1 MAVGRAS
8 SAGNAVVER
17 VAETPVA
24 IPKVIVPTNLH
35 IDTVWA
41 DIVMAEIV
49 PMAYDTQVFSVVV
62 VIRLVMTM
70 TMIQPAPSAGM
81 QTAELMR
88 NLSRWSKLSLV
99 PADQMRRRAHANA
112 ARLLL
117 PPIEN

>member
-1 MAVGRAS
+1 M
-8 SAGNAVVER
+8 
-17 VAETPVA
+17 
-24 IPKVIVPTNLH
+24 IVPTNLH

-112 ARLLL
+112 ARPLSL
-117 PPIEN
+117 PIEN